1 MDKVEPVWKNLNVYN
16 CLLILVN
23 NSFVIEEYDEIS
35 ICTKKNSQKRGYFIH
50 FYYICSLYI
59 QIKHIV

>member
-23 NSFVIEEYDEIS
+23 NSFVVEEYDEIS
-35 ICTKKNSQKRGYFIH
+35 ICTKKTPKREDILFI
-50 FYYICSLYI
+50 FIIFVVCIY
-59 QIKHIV
+59 K